1 MWTLLREISFRHLRF
16 SPLRTALVVL
26 GIALGVCMLCA
37 VLATNDSLVAAFE
50 DMVDRVAGKADLTV
64 AGSDTGI
71 PSDLTGEI
79 ADVEGVDHAAAMLE
93 VNTRSADGKGGSLL
107 VLGVDFLG
115 DTFFLPFAQE
125 GKGGVVDDP
134 LAFANDPTAILIS
147 KKLARDRGLKVG
159 SKLPLVT
166 TSGVTD
172 FTVKGLLDDKGPAA
186 SFGGQVVVMFIDA
199 AQVSFSRGFAVDRID
214 VSVTRGRDPK
224 EVKKR
229 IEKIVAGKADVEEP
243 QGRTRRLVGALWA
256 FRNGLNMSGGISLGV
271 GMFLIYNAVS
281 ISVAQR
287 RKEVGTL
294 RALGVTRNAMV
305 LLFCLEALVMAVLGT
320 VIGLF
325 AARTLARLV
334 LDSVHSTV
342 DRFLVPIHAKAPEL
356 SQGVLIAGIAAGLIT
371 TLVASYFPARAAS
384 RVDPAEA
391 LRSSRSS
398 ALAARIPTKKL
409 ALVGVVVLAIAA
421 VPARVGGELNGYFA
435 GLILMCGAPL
445 MVPLIVKVLRRLL
458 LAPVERFGGIP
469 GRLALDNAERALGRS
484 AMTVVALM
492 LAVALSLSVGAYT
505 TSFESSIMQWVDNA
519 IPADAAVSAGSP
531 LLDRRHMPF
540 GPEALK
546 KLDNIPGLS
555 SFNPIRSLTLDHNG
569 RRMVLQANDT
579 RLLHRENVRKH
590 KGRVV
595 VEGPAMSDRALVDAP
610 RVMISENFSTSEN
623 LHPGDTLTLNTSV
636 GPKPFTVHSVVVDY
650 SSDQGWMMIDRTWF
664 HEYWKDELSDAIDL
678 YFVDGANKDEVIKA
692 VRTRL
697 SGTHDLFVSPVE
709 KLREEMR
716 GAALSVFA
724 YAKAPELISLIVAIM
739 GVIGTMLA
747 AVLDRIREIGMLRA
761 IGATRRQV
769 TMSLMWE
776 AGFLGFSAS
785 CSGIAF
791 GVPLGLVLIKVVGIA
806 TSGWALPYFFPYETA
821 VRVSVLVVGAAM
833 LAGFLPGKRAAKL
846 DVKEALAFE

>member
-16 SPLRTALVVL
+16 SPLRTALVVF

-64 AGSDTGI
+64 AGGDTGI
-71 PSDLTGEI
+71 SNTLTGEI
-79 ADVEGVDHAAAMLE
+79 ADVEGVEHAAAMLE
-93 VNTRSADGKGGSLL
+93 INTRSADGNGGALL

-134 LAFANDPTAILIS
+134 LAFVNDPTAILVS
-147 KKLARDRGLKVG
+147 KKLAAERGLRVG
-159 SKLPLVT
+159 STLPLVT
-166 TSGVTD
+166 SSGVTN
-172 FTVKGLLDDKGPAA
+172 FRVKGLLDDKGPAA

-214 VSVTRGRDPK
+214 ISLVPGANAK
-224 EVKKR
+224 EVKQR
-229 IEKIVAGKADVEEP
+229 IEKLVAGRADVEEP

-256 FRNGLNMSGGISLGV
+256 FRNGLNMSGCISLGV

-294 RALGVTRNAMV
+294 RALGATRRAMV
-305 LLFCLEALVMAVLGT
+305 TLFCLEALLMAILGT
-320 VIGLF
+320 ALGLL
-325 AARTLARLV
+325 LARSLARMV

-342 DRFLVPIHAKAPEL
+342 DRFLVPIHAKVPEL
-356 SQGVLIAGIAAGLIT
+356 STGVVVAGITAGLVT
-371 TLVASYFPARAAS
+371 TLAAAYFPARAAS
-384 RVDPAEA
+384 QVDPAEA

-398 ALAARIPTKKL
+398 ALSRHIPTKKL
-409 ALVGVVVLAIAA
+409 GLWGALVIGSAG
-421 VPARVGGELNGYFA
+421 VPAWYGGELNGYFA
-435 GLILMCGAPL
+435 GLILMAGAPL
-445 MVPLIVKVLRRLL
+445 MVPLVVKVLRRLL
-458 LAPVERFGGIP
+458 LSSVERLGGIP

-492 LAVALSLSVGAYT
+492 LAVALSLSVGSYA
-505 TSFESSIMQWVDNA
+505 TSFESSMMQWVDNA
-519 IPADAAVSAGSP
+519 IPADACITAGSP
-531 LLDRRHMPF
+531 LLDRHHMPF
-540 GPEALK
+540 ASDALE
-546 KLDNIPGLS
+546 KLKGMPGITAI
-555 SFNPIRSLTLDHNG
+555 NPIRNFTLDHRG
-569 RRMVLQANDT
+569 RRMVLQAADT
-579 RLLHRENVRKH
+579 LLLHRENVRKK

-595 VEGPAMSDRALVDAP
+595 VEGLPTTETSLVEAP
-610 RVMISENFSTSEN
+610 RVIISENLSTSEK
-623 LHPGDTLTLNTSV
+623 LHPGDSMTINTAS
-636 GPKPFTVHSVVVDY
+636 GPRPFTVQAVVVDY
-650 SSDQGWMMIDRTWF
+650 SSDQGWMMIDSRWF
-664 HEYWKDELSDAIDL
+664 HEYWHDELSDSIDL
-678 YFVDGANKDEVIKA
+678 YFADGARMDDVIKG
-692 VRTRL
+692 VRARL
-697 SGTHDLFVSPVE
+697 GNTHALYVSPHESV
-709 KLREEMR
+709 REEMR

-769 TMSLMWE
+769 TLSLMWE
-776 AGFLGFSAS
+776 AGFLGLSAS
-785 CSGIAF
+785 FSGIAV

-806 TSGWALPYFFPYETA
+806 TSGWALPYYFPYETA
-821 VRVSVLVVGAAM
+821 LRVSSLVVVAAV
-833 LAGFLPGKRAAKL
+833 LAGFFPGTRAAKL